1 MTVKTMKNNAVFSNK
16 KWFLILHIELLLFS
30 FGGVCS
36 KMAAQN
42 DFLSFWFI
50 FWYALVILNLG
61 IYAIVWQQI
70 IKHLP
75 LNTAY
80 ANKAV
85 TIAWGILWGVLF
97 FGEVVTWTKL
107 IGAAIVIVGVI
118 VVVMADE

>member
-1 MTVKTMKNNAVFSNK
+1 MTVMTMKNNAVLSNK

-36 KMAAQN
+36 KMAAGH

-85 TIAWGILWGVLF
+85 TIAWGILWGALF
-97 FGEVVTWTKL
+97 FGEIVTWTKL

>member
-1 MTVKTMKNNAVFSNK
+1 MASPNNPMIYGFTKEN
-16 KWFLILHIELLLFS
+16 I
-30 FGGVCS
+30 
-36 KMAAQN
+36 
-42 DFLSFWFI
+42 FWFV

-97 FGEVVTWTKL
+97 FHEQVKWNMLV
-107 IGAAIVIVGVI
+107 GAAIVIVGVI
-118 VVVMADE
+118 LVVTADE